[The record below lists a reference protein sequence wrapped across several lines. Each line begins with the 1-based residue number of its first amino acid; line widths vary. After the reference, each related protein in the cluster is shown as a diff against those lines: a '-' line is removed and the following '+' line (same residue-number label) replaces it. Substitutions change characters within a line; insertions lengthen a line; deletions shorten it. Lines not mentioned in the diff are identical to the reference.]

1 MERNRQFKISTDSTV
16 QFTYGRFS
24 FHPRFSFSFL
34 FLIPVDTPRS
44 LSYRPICTA
53 QQSGDEVVQQ
63 EAKFSATHLI
73 YLCLT

>member
-16 QFTYGRFS
+16 QFTYGS
-24 FHPRFSFSFL
+24 PRFSFSFL